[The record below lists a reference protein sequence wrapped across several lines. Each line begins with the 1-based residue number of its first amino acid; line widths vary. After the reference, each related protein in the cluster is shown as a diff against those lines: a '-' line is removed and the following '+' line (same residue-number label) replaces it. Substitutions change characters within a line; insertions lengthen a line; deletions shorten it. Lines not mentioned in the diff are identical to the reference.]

1 MSRDETRLAVLE
13 NQMIEIQSKQRDH
26 EERIRS
32 TERNIWMAA
41 GAIILANAALGFF
54 VVYFPHH

>member
-41 GAIILANAALGFF
+41 GAIILANAVLGFF